1 MGSRGL
7 WDEGMEG
14 GVRKQNGVAKIR
26 MYQSYT
32 APPPLYATGYWPY
45 LQKIL
50 QNTAHFFELNRFLE
64 NRTTIRS
71 VSKGFHLKF
80 LGKDN
85 AIY

>member
-50 QNTAHFFELNRFLE
+50 QNTAHFYERFLE

-71 VSKGFHLKF
+71 VFKGFHLKF